1 MWIRWTLPRF
11 RYDQLMA
18 LGWKVLI
25 PLSLAYIVI
34 IAGVVLA
41 LDAIGVPRGWVF
53 GAALFGVN
61 LVIMLLVVLGLD
73 RGRVISPAT
82 TRVRAGELDRMRAHP
97 ARRTATAA
105 VGD

>member
-1 MWIRWTLPRF
+1 
-11 RYDQLMA
+11 MA
-18 LGWKVLI
+18 LGWKILI
-25 PLSLAYIVI
+25 PLSLAYIVT

-41 LDAIGVPRGWVF
+41 LDAARVPRGWQF

-61 LVIMLLVVLGLD
+61 LVIMLVVVLALD

-82 TRVRAGELDRMRAHP
+82 TRVGARQLDHL
-97 ARRTATAA
+97 RTLSSQRSVTTE